1 MCNMSENYS
10 SQGILKKHI
19 LAVHDGIKPFKC
31 EICCSQF
38 AFNAGLRIIC
48 DAKFTRKADLKIH
61 IDAVHEKK
69 KKHTCVMIVIQDLQ
83 ERQTCKC
90 LFHQF
95 TRGKGHISVPCA
107 VLILLESKN

>member
-19 LAVHDGIKPFKC
+19 SAVHDGIKPFKC

-38 AFNAGLRIIC
+38 AFNAGLRIHIAAVYEGKRPNECIIC

-90 LFHQF
+90 IFHQF
-95 TRGKGHISVPCA
+95 MI
-107 VLILLESKN
+107 

>member
-19 LAVHDGIKPFKC
+19 SAVHDGIKPFKC
-31 EICCSQF
+31 EICCSNF

-48 DAKFTRKADLKIH
+48 DTKFTRKADLKIH

-69 KKHTCVMIVIQDLQ
+69 KNLM
-83 ERQTCKC
+83 
-90 LFHQF
+90 
-95 TRGKGHISVPCA
+95 
-107 VLILLESKN
+107 